1 MAFKDF
7 FKGFYYGLTKNI
19 SKKEA
24 VSVDFIAT
32 SLVEDLKPVKSMMAG
47 LHEIEGLHEI
57 TASNIKQ
64 VHQELSMAYLF
75 ALTYSIELALGGH
88 DKTEEILDKV
98 HAIAYSCLEAEQD
111 NFDGLSYEKTLGER
125 YMEFR
130 DVMQN
135 ATASNV
141 CFLLG
146 KVISRHIW
154 PEDFEDKVGF
164 TAATGIWLVSV
175 MNATKKSLGELRKY
189 L

>member
-7 FKGFYYGLTKNI
+7 FKGFYYGLKKNMRE
-19 SKKEA
+19 KEA
-24 VSVDFIAT
+24 VSVDFIAA
-32 SLVEDLKPVKSMMAG
+32 SLVEDLKPVKSM
-47 LHEIEGLHEI
+47 IEGLHEI
-57 TASNIKQ
+57 TASNVKQ
-64 VHQELSMAYLF
+64 VYQELSMAYLF
-75 ALTYSIELALGGH
+75 ALTDSIELALGRH

-111 NFDGLSYEKTLGER
+111 NFDGLSYEKNLGER

-135 ATASNV
+135 ATASNL

-146 KVISRHIW
+146 EVISRHIW
-154 PEDFEDKVGF
+154 PEDYEDKVAF
-164 TAATGIWLVSV
+164 TAPTGYWLVSV
-175 MNATKKSLGELRKY
+175 MNTTKKSLGEIREY